1 MYLADTHGTSYISA
15 VTCVEMKQTG
25 GCSKI
30 SPSQDPPSGFGTH
43 KGNGRVLHV
52 KLNATKIITTTMTVL
67 LLGIIISYVWK
78 NSVKGVIFAEI
89 LVLGSVTMY
98 TICMTWCDEGS
109 LTSKL
114 LQRFLLELVR
124 HCFCWARDRGFASL
138 RAPLL
143 SSPTSE
149 PSHGH
154 FPYLHR
160 WFILCF
166 MKLRRHCGVWW
177 M

>member
-1 MYLADTHGTSYISA
+1 MVLHIFLLSPVWRWSRQGS
-15 VTCVEMKQTG
+15 
-25 GCSKI
+25 CSKI

-124 HCFCWARDRGFASL
+124 HCFCWARDRGFPSL

-149 PSHGH
+149 PSQGH

-160 WFILCF
+160 WFISCF

>member
-1 MYLADTHGTSYISA
+1 MVLHIFLLSPVWRWSRQGS
-15 VTCVEMKQTG
+15 
-25 GCSKI
+25 CSKI

-52 KLNATKIITTTMTVL
+52 TLNATKIITTTMTVAPV
-67 LLGIIISYVWK
+67 LLGFIISYVWK

-89 LVLGSVTMY
+89 LVLGSVATY

-124 HCFCWARDRGFASL
+124 PCFCWARDRGFASL

>member
-1 MYLADTHGTSYISA
+1 MVLHTFLLSPVWRWSRQGS
-15 VTCVEMKQTG
+15 
-25 GCSKI
+25 CSKI

-52 KLNATKIITTTMTVL
+52 KLNATKIVTTTMTVL
-67 LLGIIISYVWK
+67 LLGITISYVWK

-89 LVLGSVTMY
+89 LVLGSVTTY

-124 HCFCWARDRGFASL
+124 PCFCWARDRGFASL

-160 WFILCF
+160 WFISCF

>member
-1 MYLADTHGTSYISA
+1 MVLHTFLLSPVWRWSRQGS
-15 VTCVEMKQTG
+15 
-25 GCSKI
+25 CSKI

-52 KLNATKIITTTMTVL
+52 KLNATKIVTTTMTVL

-124 HCFCWARDRGFASL
+124 HCFCWARDRGFPSL

-149 PSHGH
+149 PSQGH

-160 WFILCF
+160 WFISCF

>member
-1 MYLADTHGTSYISA
+1 MVLHTFLLSPVWRWSRQGS
-15 VTCVEMKQTG
+15 
-25 GCSKI
+25 CSKI

-124 HCFCWARDRGFASL
+124 HCFCWARDRGFPSL

-149 PSHGH
+149 PSQGH

-160 WFILCF
+160 WFISCF

>member
-1 MYLADTHGTSYISA
+1 MVLHTFLLSPVWRWSRQGS
-15 VTCVEMKQTG
+15 
-25 GCSKI
+25 CSKI

-52 KLNATKIITTTMTVL
+52 KLNATKIVTTTMTVL
-67 LLGIIISYVWK
+67 LLGITISYVWK

-124 HCFCWARDRGFASL
+124 HCFCWARDRGFPSL

-149 PSHGH
+149 PSQGH

-160 WFILCF
+160 WFISCF